1 MKLAVEG
8 KLIVSIFNLRELL
21 KETSCLHGKAEN

>member
-8 KLIVSIFNLRELL
+8 KLIGSIFNLRELL
-21 KETSCLHGKAEN
+21 KETSCRHGREEN